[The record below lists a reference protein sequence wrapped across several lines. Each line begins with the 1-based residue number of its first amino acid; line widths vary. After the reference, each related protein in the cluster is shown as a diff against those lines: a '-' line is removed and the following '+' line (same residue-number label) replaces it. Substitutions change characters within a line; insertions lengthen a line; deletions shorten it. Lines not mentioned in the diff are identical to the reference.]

1 MILKTCGPQHL
12 TGTKYK
18 PRFVQTTTKSLS
30 QSEARQPGPPVVRST
45 PDTLVAC
52 DDLIHNR
59 KSFKQQ
65 ARMHVATLIQ
75 RTTSSAFEV
84 KSIANHRYTVLLS
97 YISAYFICYVD
108 MGKKTRNVRGHVTT
122 NIPRG
127 AFCLTLRWPPFRTFP
142 RVGRML
148 GFIITLFLFLMLFYT
163 QPVKPPE
170 NSYLSVTGF
179 LISFVLF

>member
-12 TGTKYK
+12 TGAKYK

-45 PDTLVAC
+45 PDALVAC

-59 KSFKQQ
+59 KSFKHQ

-84 KSIANHRYTVLLS
+84 KNIANHRYTVLLS
-97 YISAYFICYVD
+97 YISAYFICYVYGEED
-108 MGKKTRNVRGHVTT
+108 SQRAWSCDHKYPTRGVL
-122 NIPRG
+122 PD
-127 AFCLTLRWPPFRTFP
+127 
-142 RVGRML
+142 
-148 GFIITLFLFLMLFYT
+148 
-163 QPVKPPE
+163 VKMA
-170 NSYLSVTGF
+170 S
-179 LISFVLF
+179 I